1 MTTTLRCVDDLA
13 SLYPLVL
20 LNDLASLDCGC
31 TRYKEC
37 REHFQKDKINK
48 QVCDCGNE
56 DGQCSNECDFKPTD
70 EKLDMRPKRIPVFG
84 QKTRGGPL
92 FKTLKNQSQSQF
104 SVKRD
109 FS

>member
-1 MTTTLRCVDDLA
+1 MTTTLV
-13 SLYPLVL
+13 PL
-20 LNDLASLDCGC
+20 DLASLDCGC

-70 EKLDMRPKRIPVFG
+70 EKLDMRPKHLPVFG